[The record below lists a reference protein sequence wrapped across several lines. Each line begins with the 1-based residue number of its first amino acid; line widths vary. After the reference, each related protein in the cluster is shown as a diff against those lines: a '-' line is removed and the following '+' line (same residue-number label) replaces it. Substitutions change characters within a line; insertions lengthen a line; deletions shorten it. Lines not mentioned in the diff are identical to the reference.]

1 MNDQLL
7 DQPQTTQEPESYYEA
22 LVGEGRKFAD
32 NESLAKGKWTSDS
45 YVKVMETR
53 QDEMR
58 DRILELQKELTTR
71 TNLEDLVNNIKSQT
85 TSNASPP
92 VKVETEQSKPFD
104 PKQMETLI
112 ASKVKEYDSLKK
124 QEENFNLVKA
134 KIKERY
140 GDNVPDSVRQQIE
153 ALGDLGSDLARK
165 APEAFLKTLGFSDQ
179 PREASFQAPPNRAT
193 RSDNFQ
199 PKGSE
204 QRTWSYYQ
212 KLKEKNPNIY
222 YDRKTAVQMHNDAIA
237 LGEAF
242 NDGDFQLTDAQLLSK
257 L

>member
-7 DQPQTTQEPESYYEA
+7 DQPQTTQEPEKYYEA
-22 LVGEGRKFAD
+22 LVGEGKKFAD

-45 YVKVMETR
+45 YIKIVEAQR
-53 QDEMR
+53 DQMR
-58 DRILELQKELTTR
+58 DDILKLREELTTR
-71 TNLEDLVNNIKSQT
+71 TNLEDLVNQFKSQP
-85 TSNASPP
+85 TSNAQPP
-92 VKVETEQSKPFD
+92 VKEETEKSTQFD
-104 PKQMETLI
+104 PKQMETMI
-112 ASKVKEYDSLKK
+112 AAKVKEHDSLKK
-124 QEENFNLVKA
+124 QEENFNLVKTR
-134 KIKERY
+134 IKERY

-153 ALGDLGSDLARK
+153 ALGSLGTDLARK
-165 APEAFLKTLGFSDQ
+165 APEAFLKTLGFADQ
-179 PREASFQAPPNRAT
+179 PKEASFQAPPNRAL

-212 KLKEKNPNIY
+212 KLKEKNPNLY